1 MKKLI
6 AFIAALALVSTL
18 AGCSLEIKKPEIL
31 NNESGEA
38 AVNDDTVT
46 EETGYLCS
54 AEFYEGSYY
63 EYLDPYDEMR
73 WMNGLTVHIEN
84 MDEYGFD
91 IYVTD
96 DSPEKGGEV
105 ILDRRRAEFAS
116 TGYEAVCNADPE
128 TTILEGDSVIR
139 IFLIE
144 TGKPAAVTALVLS
157 GFEPCQWEVFVNN
170 TIPEHQFN

>member
-1 MKKLI
+1 MKKLT
-6 AFIAALALVSTL
+6 AFIVTLALAFTSV
-18 AGCSLEIKKPEIL
+18 GCSLEIKKPEIL
-31 NNESGEA
+31 KNETKDKVSE
-38 AVNDDTVT
+38 DTNFS
-46 EETGYLCS
+46 CS

-84 MDEYGFD
+84 MDEHGFD

-96 DSPEKGGEV
+96 DSPEKGKEV
-105 ILDRRRAEFAS
+105 ILERRRAIFAS
-116 TGYEAVCNADPE
+116 TGYEAVCEADPE
-128 TTILEGDSVIR
+128 TDILKETSVIR

-157 GFEPCQWEVFVNN
+157 GFEPCRWKVFVNN
-170 TIPEHQFN
+170 TIPGHQFN